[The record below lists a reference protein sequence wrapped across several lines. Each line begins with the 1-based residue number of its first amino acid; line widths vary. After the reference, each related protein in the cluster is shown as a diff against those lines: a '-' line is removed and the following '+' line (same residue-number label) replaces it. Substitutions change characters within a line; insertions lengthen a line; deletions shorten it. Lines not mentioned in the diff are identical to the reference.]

1 MRQVFYASLA
11 IVPWVAF
18 TLLLRLI
25 VKMEGW
31 PVGLV
36 GTFSRLVTLPL
47 LGGWILATGAGW
59 RRLLPRGTLG
69 WLALMGVLSIA
80 VNLLWFA
87 SVQWTTATNVAM
99 LMRLDLIFV
108 VLIGA
113 VLGLERLGR
122 AQLALVPLMFVGLAL
137 LSEIQKFD
145 LGGHLLGDV
154 MVVVAALGL
163 AANAFIIRHILR
175 TMDEEAVALYNHSLS
190 MLGFVALGLVCG
202 DFART
207 REVLAAP
214 AGWGPIVLL
223 GVVAT
228 VGLPLYYVALRRMD
242 VWKLR
247 MYMLSAPVLTAA
259 VEWPLWGLRL
269 APLQWLGAGIILGGL
284 AVLIRIEARAARR
297 PGGRP
302 CAAGDA
308 LVAVEPLAGVP
319 TGAPSSSGPSH
330 EDRKDPV
337 A

>member
-11 IVPWVAF
+11 VVPWVAF

-25 VKMEGW
+25 VKIEGW
-31 PVGLV
+31 PVGMV
-36 GTFSRLVTLPL
+36 GTFSRLITLPL
-47 LGGWILATGAGW
+47 LGGWILATGLGW
-59 RRLLPRGTLG
+59 RRLLPRRAIG
-69 WLALMGVLSIA
+69 WLLLMGALSIA
-80 VNLLWFA
+80 INLLWFG
-87 SVQWTTATNVAM
+87 SVKWTTATNVAM

-137 LSEIQKFD
+137 VSEIQEFD

-154 MVVVAALGL
+154 MAVVGALGL

-175 TMDEEAVALYNHSLS
+175 TMDEEAVALYNHSIS
-190 MLGFVALGLVCG
+190 MLGFVALGLAGG

-207 REVLAAP
+207 EEVLAAP
-214 AGWGPIVLL
+214 AAWGPIVLL

-228 VGLPLYYVALRRMD
+228 AGLPFYYVALRRMD

-269 APLQWLGAGIILGGL
+269 DWLQWLGAGIILGGL
-284 AVLIRIEARAARR
+284 AVLIRIEARTHVAPIAA
-297 PGGRP
+297 PS
-302 CAAGDA
+302 AAGGLA
-308 LVAVEPLAGVP
+308 AGEPPAGAP

-330 EDRKDPV
+330 ENRKDPV

>member
-11 IVPWVAF
+11 VVPWVAF

-25 VKMEGW
+25 VKIEGW
-31 PVGLV
+31 PVGIV
-36 GTFSRLVTLPL
+36 GTFSRLITLPL
-47 LGGWILATGAGW
+47 LGGWILVTGAGW
-59 RRLLPRGTLG
+59 RRLLPGRALP
-69 WLALMGVLSIA
+69 WLLLMGALSITI
-80 VNLLWFA
+80 NLLWFG
-87 SVQWTTATNVAM
+87 SVKWTTATNVAM

-113 VLGLERLGR
+113 ALGLERLGH

-137 LSEIQKFD
+137 LSEIEKLD

-175 TMDEEAVALYNHSLS
+175 TMDEEAVALYNHSIS
-190 MLGFVALGLVCG
+190 MLGFVALGLACG

-207 REVLAAP
+207 QQVLAAP
-214 AGWGPIVLL
+214 AAWAPIAVL
-223 GVVAT
+223 GVVAA
-228 VGLPLYYVALRRMD
+228 VSLPLYYVALRRMD

-247 MYMLSAPVLTAA
+247 MYMLSAPVLTAV

-269 APLQWLGAGIILGGL
+269 APLQWLGAAIILGGL
-284 AVLIRIEARAARR
+284 AVLIRIEGRTHVGPAAQ
-297 PGGRP
+297 P
-302 CAAGDA
+302 CAADDA
-308 LVAVEPLAGVP
+308 LAAVESPA
-319 TGAPSSSGPSH
+319 GAPTRAPCSSGPSH
-330 EDRKDPV
+330 ENRKDPV

>member
-1 MRQVFYASLA
+1 MRQAFYASLA
-11 IVPWVAF
+11 VVPWVVF
-18 TLLLRLI
+18 TLLLRFT

-36 GTFSRLVTLPL
+36 GTFSRLITLPL
-47 LGGWILATGAGW
+47 LGGWILATGTGW
-59 RRLLPRGTLG
+59 RRLLPRRAIG
-69 WLALMGVLSIA
+69 WLLLMGALSIA
-80 VNLLWFA
+80 INLLWFA
-87 SVQWTTATNVAM
+87 SVKWTTATNVAM

-113 VLGLERLGR
+113 VLGLERLGP

-145 LGGHLLGDV
+145 FGGHLLGDV

-175 TMDEEAVALYNHSLS
+175 TMDEEAVALYNHSMS
-190 MLGFVALGLVCG
+190 MLGFVALGLAGG

-207 REVLAAP
+207 QEVLAEP
-214 AGWGPIVLL
+214 AGWAPIVLL

-228 VGLPLYYVALRRMD
+228 VGLPFYYVALRRMD

-269 APLQWLGAGIILGGL
+269 ALLQWLGAAIILGGL
-284 AVLIRIEARAARR
+284 AVLIRIEARAHVGPEAE
-297 PGGRP
+297 PST
-302 CAAGDA
+302 AG
-308 LVAVEPLAGVP
+308 PR

-330 EDRKDPV
+330 ENRKDPV